1 MNLDKSS
8 RIFLEISG
16 LSYVS
21 PFRKRV
27 MRELGLGASLRYISV
42 GLRLETAG

>member
-16 LSYVS
+16 LTYVS
-21 PFRKRV
+21 PLWKRV
-27 MRELGLGASLRYISV
+27 VRELGLGASLRYISV
-42 GLRLETAG
+42 GLRLESGG

>member
-16 LSYVS
+16 LTYVS
-21 PFRKRV
+21 PFWKRV
-27 MRELGLGASLRYISV
+27 VRELGLGVSLRCISV
-42 GLRLETAG
+42 GLRLEAAG